1 MEFEKGKWYK
11 LKTAYDWY
19 AKFKCFIGDKWVYEE
34 KISIPRGQYE
44 KQTHEG
50 GWDNFKN
57 LGYSGTLLTD
67 LSEIQKYLPKNH
79 PDLIKK
85 YDHEVVHCTTDEELD
100 YACKILKQ
108 DKAFRTAPYCVH
120 IDCNGFDKVEVC
132 KEEPSSYKIYSFEE
146 WCTNNG
152 YVMPIAKLLSQISHI
167 KNLSELEKWL
177 NETKAM
183 NLTLDD
189 LVTRITLETTCPYKG
204 VYQRLEGATSKEKA
218 KILFE
223 EWKSES
229 SPEVNPEYVEYTNS
243 KGWFKSTDTLKCVIG
258 KIYKWK
264 DLWDGTIARLN
275 DDYWKYW
282 TTEFKPST
290 KKAYDRQ
297 RAGIINYDIQE
308 GKVFYKTSYNGSI
321 IPYDANPN
329 FYDGSI
335 LKLGTT
341 GSCDNNSISWADLIM
356 PHGILK
362 RGKTCVLE
370 LGTNNL
376 LEFSFKPDNYLIFN
390 SKKNSKFVIQV
401 GELQEPIIFKTNKK
415 QFKLI

>member
-19 AKFKCFIGDKWVYEE
+19 AKFKCFIGNKWVYEE
-34 KISIPRGQYE
+34 SINILTGKYDKRNDGW
-44 KQTHEG
+44 

-85 YDHEVVHCTTDEELD
+85 YDHEVVHCTTEEELD

-108 DKAFRTAPYCVH
+108 DKASRTAPYCVH
-120 IDCNGFDKVEVC
+120 INCNGFDTVEVC

-146 WCTNNG
+146 W
-152 YVMPIAKLLSQISHI
+152 K
-167 KNLSELEKWL
+167 SEL
-177 NETKAM
+177 
-183 NLTLDD
+183 
-189 LVTRITLETTCPYKG
+189 
-204 VYQRLEGATSKEKA
+204 
-218 KILFE
+218 
-223 EWKSES
+223 

-297 RAGIINYDIQE
+297 CAGIINYDIQE

-329 FYDGSI
+329 LYDGSI

-362 RGKTCVLE
+362 RGKTCILE